1 MYTAEMR
8 SHVFTPYRMMLLAFT
23 LIYSIGFY
31 ALFVTRGNSEF
42 IWYLLQLFAFIA
54 LACTILWHVPEFPNW
69 LLTLVVIMGLM
80 HVAGGGVLVGDHVL
94 YAAKIYP
101 FYVGTPAEFYILKYD
116 QLVHML
122 GFGVVALAFRY
133 LLLRHARGLGV
144 IVRSFYASMIA
155 IGLSALNEVSE
166 FVAVIVFVRTFVGGY
181 YNVVL
186 DLTFNIIGAIGAV
199 VILELIVHWQKWAQ
213 SSSIETTPP

>member
-1 MYTAEMR
+1 MR
-8 SHVFTPYRMMLLAFT
+8 SYIFTPYRMVLLVFT

-31 ALFVTRGNSEF
+31 TLFVTRGNSEF

-54 LACTILWHVPEFPNW
+54 LAVTILWHVPEFPNW

-80 HVAGGGVLVGDHVL
+80 HVAGGGVIVGDHVL

-101 FYVGTPAEFYILKYD
+101 FYIGEPAEFYILKYD

-144 IVRSFYASMIA
+144 IVRSFYAVMIA
-155 IGLSALNEVSE
+155 VGLSAFNEVSE
-166 FVAVIVFVRTFVGGY
+166 FIAVLVFERTFVGGY

-186 DLTFNIIGAIGAV
+186 DLSFNIAGAIVAV
-199 VILELIVHWQKWAQ
+199 LLLEVISHWKKKAQ
-213 SSSIETTPP
+213 SSSIETTPG